1 MPSSELLS
9 KYAEVAVRVGVGL
22 EPGQRLLI
30 GSSVGVVDFTR
41 HLVDAAY
48 RSGASNVDVITFRLS
63 AAC

>member
-1 MPSSELLS
+1 MPSSDLLS

-30 GSSVGVVDFTR
+30 RSSVEVVEFTR

-48 RSGASNVDVITFRLS
+48 LAGASNVDVM
-63 AAC
+63 